1 MDKIVWIF
9 QKFFNILKL
18 YTNKI
23 SKFIHY
29 FSLVCVAVTEMKTKK
44 VNSPLDNL
52 QSSLAVKTPEAE
64 MVSLQMTSLKGFRG
78 YPTKSRN
85 EFLALNV
92 GIFEARMGGNS
103 LVGTCGKTPC
113 QMGQPWET
121 SPSSLSLIHWQEQI
135 QRSI

>member
-1 MDKIVWIF
+1 MTD
-9 QKFFNILKL
+9 
-18 YTNKI
+18 
-23 SKFIHY
+23 
-29 FSLVCVAVTEMKTKK
+29 FSLFQPSVYSGNGNEDKKK

-135 QRSI
+135 QRIIQSFKKNWQKILKFSSV